1 MKKLSII
8 LLLMSQQ
15 TLAQSSWT
23 IQQCMQYAVEHNH
36 EVRQSEL
43 ELDNKWATKLGAI
56 GSFLPS
62 VSAST
67 GAQYSFGRAIDPET
81 NTYTNVSTFYNGYQ
95 VNASMPVFDG
105 FNRLHALRA
114 AKASVLMGQSELR
127 RQQDETALAVL

>member
-15 TLAQSSWT
+15 TLGQSSWT

-36 EVRQSEL
+36 EVKQSEL

-67 GAQYSFGRAIDPET
+67 GAE
-81 NTYTNVSTFYNGYQ
+81 
-95 VNASMPVFDG
+95 
-105 FNRLHALRA
+105 
-114 AKASVLMGQSELR
+114 
-127 RQQDETALAVL
+127 